1 MLAGLAVTTGLY
13 GLGLARLW
21 RRAGVGRNIPLR
33 RVASFLGGI
42 LALLMALS
50 SPLDDLAARMFAAH
64 MVQHLLLIL
73 VVAPLLV
80 IALIPIV
87 LLWALPLPARRSIA
101 LRGRLPYRARAYLRS
116 LTSPVAVFLVYTLAL
131 WTWHLPGLYQGA
143 LASDVIH
150 ALEHLTFLAA
160 ASLFWWTILQPQGR
174 RRLPLALTALYLFA
188 ASLQGSALGVL
199 ITFSPVPWYQTYA
212 AGPRVWGFSPLQDQQ
227 LAGLLMW
234 MPVGSIFAL
243 LSAVLLLLCL
253 LRARASGASRG
264 SASRARTTKTSG
276 QPVNGRSVP

>member
-1 MLAGLAVTTGLY
+1 MLIGLAVTTGLY

-21 RRAGVGRNIPLR
+21 QRAGVGSGVRPW
-33 RVASFLGGI
+33 RVASFLGAI
-42 LALLMALS
+42 LAVLIALS
-50 SPLDDLAARMFAAH
+50 SPLDNLAARMFAAH

-80 IALIPIV
+80 LALVPVV
-87 LLWALPLPARRSIA
+87 LLWALPLPARRSLA
-101 LRGRLPYRARAYLRS
+101 PRGRLPHRARAPLRS
-116 LTSPVAVFLVYTLAL
+116 LTSPVAVFLIYTLAL
-131 WTWHLPGLYQGA
+131 WTWHLPGPYQGA
-143 LASDVIH
+143 LASPATH

-160 ASLFWWTILQPQGR
+160 ASLFWWTLLQPQGR

-199 ITFSPVPWYQTYA
+199 ITFSPVPWYPAYA

-253 LRARASGASRG
+253 LGARGAGASRPP
-264 SASRARTTKTSG
+264 ASRARTVTTSG